1 VNLNVGKKTV
11 SWRDIEDRN
20 IPMIARSFLKLCRY
34 NYLIPLLFNIE
45 ALEMYVSQTLPP
57 ITNGEYEFYD
67 K

>member
-1 VNLNVGKKTV
+1 LNVGKKTV

-45 ALEMYVSQTLPP
+45 ALQNFIEQTLPP